1 MQFTPQQLAGAGRY
15 SHKTRI
21 GNWCEDLAIEQV
33 KLQDFLDNKKKGTLL
48 TMQAGIR
55 AQKSL
60 QPVPVTFSTDGCLRF
75 GDSIKLESR
84 STNGDLSCNTNEKLS
99 YTDEIYAVS
108 VCGSNSR
115 TKSVT
120 PGCARNT
127 FVIEKYPKYDYPDNI
142 LRTGQPFLLG
152 CNPSLRT
159 DDESGMLRPLLY
171 LSSKIV
177 DTNNFAKMSNHQ
189 QVSLLGG
196 DIKYSMVWETLGVAD
211 RRYQRSGVPVTANT
225 PFILRHKATGT
236 PLACDPAYPQTTD
249 FGREFEVA
257 CHQYVKKGKTLNL
270 ISEKRGLSTGDTRQ
284 RGELMHNHWMFVTSQ
299 NEADGKDTRQFVRI
313 TSAVI
318 IDNIRKAIEAK
329 GADSYAGLKRAF
341 DIIDDRGNGF
351 LDTQEFRYALSDYGI
366 HLRDEEFNIVQKHF
380 DSNGDGVISF
390 GEFMNAIERQSVD
403 ESKK

>member
-21 GNWCEDLAIEQV
+21 GNWCEDLAIEEV
-33 KLQDFLDNKKKGTLL
+33 KLQDFLNNKRKGTLL

-60 QPVPVTFSTDGCLRF
+60 QSVPVTFSADGCLRF

-84 STNGDLSCNTNEKLS
+84 STKGDLSSNTNEKLS
-99 YTDEIYAVS
+99 YTDEIFAVS
-108 VCGSNSR
+108 VCGSSSQ
-115 TKSVT
+115 TKSIA

-127 FVIEKYPKYDYPDNI
+127 FVINKWPKYDYPDNI

-159 DDESGMLRPLLY
+159 DDASGMLRPLLY

-196 DIKYSMVWETLGVAD
+196 DLKYSMVWETLNVAD
-211 RRYQRSGVPVTANT
+211 RRYQRSGLPVQANA
-225 PFILRHKATGT
+225 PIVLRHKATGT

-249 FGREFEVA
+249 FGREYEVA

-270 ISEKRGLSTGDTRQ
+270 ISETKGLSTGDTRQ
-284 RGELMHNHWMFVTSQ
+284 RGELLHNQWMFVTSA
-299 NEADGKDTRQFVRI
+299 NEGDGMDTRQFVEM

-318 IDNIRKAIEAK
+318 LDKIRAAIEAK

-366 HLRDEEFNIVQKHF
+366 HLLDEEFNMVQKYF

-390 GEFMNAIERQSVD
+390 GEFMAAIEGQSGN

>member
-21 GNWCEDLAIEQV
+21 GNWCEDLAIEEV
-33 KLQDFLDNKKKGTLL
+33 KLQDFLKNKKKGTLL

-55 AQKSL
+55 QQKSL
-60 QPVPVTFSTDGCLRF
+60 QQVPVTYSADGCLRF
-75 GDSIKLESR
+75 GDSIKLQSC
-84 STNGDLSCNTNEKLS
+84 STKGDLCSNTSEKLS
-99 YTDEIYAVS
+99 YTDEVYATT
-108 VCGSNSR
+108 VCGAESK
-115 TKSVT
+115 TKSVS

-127 FVIEKYPKYDYPDNI
+127 FVITKWPKYDYPDNI

-152 CNPSLRT
+152 CNPSLRV
-159 DDESGMLRPLLY
+159 DDDSGMLRPLLF

-177 DTNNFAKMSNHQ
+177 DTNNFAKISNHQ
-189 QVSLLGG
+189 QVSLQGG
-196 DIKYSMVWETLGVAD
+196 DLRYNMVWETLGVAD
-211 RRYQRSGVPVTANT
+211 RRYQRNGEPVQANSRVV
-225 PFILRHKATGT
+225 LRHKATGA

-249 FGREFEVA
+249 FGREYEVA

-284 RGELMHNHWMFVTSQ
+284 RGELQHNQWTFVTSQ
-299 NEADGKDTRQFVRI
+299 NEADGAEFRQFVEM
-313 TSAVI
+313 TPAVI
-318 IDNIRKAIEAK
+318 LEKVRNAIEAK

-366 HLRDEEFNIVQKHF
+366 HLRDEEFDMVQKYF

-390 GEFMNAIERQSVD
+390 GEFMKAIEGD
-403 ESKK
+403 EGKK